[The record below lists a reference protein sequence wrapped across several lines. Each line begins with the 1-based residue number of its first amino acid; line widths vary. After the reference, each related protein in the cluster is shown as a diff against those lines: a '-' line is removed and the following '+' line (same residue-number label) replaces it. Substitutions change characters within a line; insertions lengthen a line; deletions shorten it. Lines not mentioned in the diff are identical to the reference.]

1 MKIAR
6 ILLSQVQISLDPRR
20 KIQHSL
26 NARRGEKIRE
36 KRRKNSV
43 KGRIEYKMYGATRF
57 S

>member
-6 ILLSQVQISLDPRR
+6 ILLSQVQISLDPRQ

-36 KRRKNSV
+36 KRKKNSV
-43 KGRIEYKMYGATRF
+43 KGRIEDKMYGATRF